1 VGPRI
6 VLADENAVFLGS
18 LRQALEGECQVLATA
33 CDGATVLKLLEELAP
48 DVVLMS
54 LAMRTSSGSDLT
66 RDTTGVLGNIKVI
79 VLTMHTDPAY
89 VQEALKGGASGV
101 LLKSS
106 ARAEVVAAIH
116 HVMAGGTYVGTGLGL
131 PGAGDFRPPS

>member
-1 VGPRI
+1 M
-6 VLADENAVFLGS
+6 
-18 LRQALEGECQVLATA
+18 LATA
-33 CDGATVLKLLEELAP
+33 CDGATVLKLLEELVP

-54 LAMRTSSGSDLT
+54 LAMKNSSESDLT

-89 VQEALKGGASGV
+89 VQEALKAGASGV

-131 PGAGDFRPPS
+131 PAAGDFRPPS